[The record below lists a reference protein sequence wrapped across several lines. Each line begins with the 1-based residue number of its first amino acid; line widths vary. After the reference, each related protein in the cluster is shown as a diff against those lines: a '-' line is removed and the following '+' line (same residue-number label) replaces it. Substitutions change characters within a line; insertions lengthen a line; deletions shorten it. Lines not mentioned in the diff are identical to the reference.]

1 MSVRLCLIAMLSLL
15 GSRVFAAEPVAGVPD
30 TPAGHALGSWLDAF
44 NSGDRARID
53 SFDKARFPALDIE
66 GAMRFR
72 NQTGAFDLLGIE
84 KSAPTQIIFHVRR
97 KSGLTEAMGVLLLSG
112 SDPSVIAALRFFPM
126 PPGAKFEEVTLD
138 AAARSRII
146 AAVARLLDE
155 SYVFKDVANKMTA
168 ALRAK
173 EKHGEYNTIV
183 DGEVFAVKLSD
194 DLRDF
199 SHDPHLELRYSPVA
213 QPPEEPAKDAQAEP
227 VQRRQMMS
235 INCGFEKAEHLSP
248 NIGYLKFNM
257 FADPAICASTAI
269 AALNFVADSDAL
281 ILDLRD
287 NNGGHGGMVDL
298 IVSYLFAEPTHF
310 MDGYDRSAN
319 TTTQAWT
326 WAYVPGRRFV
336 GKPVF
341 VLTSRATFSAAEALS
356 YALQTLKRA
365 TLIGEA
371 TGGGAHMVKEQRI
384 DDHFTLRV
392 PFARS
397 ISPITKTG
405 WEGIGVDPDIK
416 VPADDALT
424 EALRRARG

>member
-257 FADPAICASTAI
+257 FADPAICAST
-269 AALNFVADSDAL
+269 
-281 ILDLRD
+281 
-287 NNGGHGGMVDL
+287 
-298 IVSYLFAEPTHF
+298 
-310 MDGYDRSAN
+310 DRSAELRRG
-319 TTTQAWT
+319 QRR
-326 WAYVPGRRFV
+326 AYPRPAGQQRWPRRHGRLDSQL
-336 GKPVF
+336 PVR
-341 VLTSRATFSAAEALS
+341 RAHALHGWLRPQREHHD
-356 YALQTLKRA
+356 AGLDMGVRA
-365 TLIGEA
+365 
-371 TGGGAHMVKEQRI
+371 R
-384 DDHFTLRV
+384 
-392 PFARS
+392 
-397 ISPITKTG
+397 
-405 WEGIGVDPDIK
+405 
-416 VPADDALT
+416 
-424 EALRRARG
+424 EALRRQAGVRAHVQGHVLGG